1 MPILSNSEIARA
13 LAEGRLAIDPRPGA
27 EPGEPGNPYDETSI
41 ALHIGESLWVP
52 KDGLQV
58 AFDLSR
64 PGDIQPTLDAA
75 LREVP
80 MPPTGYNLEPG
91 GFALGKTLELVD
103 FRLVEGRP
111 ALAGRVEGRSRFAR
125 LGLLVHVTAP
135 TIHAAWKGH
144 ITLEL
149 KNLGAFP
156 IVLKPRSKICQLI
169 VEVVEGD
176 VVVESGAFDRQTTAT
191 GA

>member
-13 LAEGRLAIDPRPGA
+13 LAEGRLAIDPRPRA

-41 ALHIGESLWVP
+41 ALHLGESLWVP
-52 KDGLQV
+52 KEGVQV

-64 PGDIQPTLDAA
+64 PGEIKSTLDAA
-75 LREVP
+75 LSEVP
-80 MPPTGYNLEPG
+80 IPQTGYNLAPG
-91 GFALGKTLELVD
+91 GFALGETLELVD
-103 FRLVEGRP
+103 FRLVEGKP

-125 LGLLVHVTAP
+125 LGLLVHITAP

-156 IVLKPRSKICQLI
+156 IVLKPHAKICQLI
-169 VEVVEGD
+169 VEVVQGD
-176 VVVESGAFDRQTTAT
+176 VVVESGAFDGQSSAI
-191 GA
+191 GD